1 MFAKARGPR
10 GAAPA
15 AKLESSAG
23 AMVGG
28 PRAWTE
34 GNLNEFALDLPFF
47 DLADIDEQ
55 PVTGDA
61 LVEQLRTT
69 GPTVS
74 STFDPTEGVCTEMA
88 LAGCCRFPN
97 AYVTSQV
104 IMWPDKNLPERKLP
118 SNNIVTSTST
128 PRTLEEHLIREYGWA
143 RAKAAADD
151 AWRSAAAKA
160 VDLAIRKAL
169 LVCQD
174 EFWEKDNPASDAW
187 GWETWRPLLYLAD
200 AVGIE
205 EKFIIR
211 TVPSY
216 VLGSRPE
223 LAENREIRSHIR
235 PEGVRDEII
244 SNDESE
250 ESDVQPSDERDGPL

>member
-10 GAAPA
+10 GAAPT
-15 AKLESSAG
+15 AKLESSADL
-23 AMVGG
+23 MVGG

-34 GNLNEFALDLPFF
+34 GNLNEFALDLDFF

-74 STFDPTEGVCTEMA
+74 STFDPTEMA

-97 AYVTSQV
+97 AYVTNQV
-104 IMWPDKNLPERKLP
+104 LMWQDENLPERNLP
-118 SNNIVTSTST
+118 SNNIITSTSP
-128 PRTLEEHLIREYGWA
+128 PRTLEEHLIRDFGWA

-187 GWETWRPLLYLAD
+187 GADTWRPLLYLAD

-223 LAENREIRSHIR
+223 LAENRETLAVLAAER
-235 PEGVRDEII
+235 
-244 SNDESE
+244 SNDGEM
-250 ESDVQPSDERDGPL
+250 